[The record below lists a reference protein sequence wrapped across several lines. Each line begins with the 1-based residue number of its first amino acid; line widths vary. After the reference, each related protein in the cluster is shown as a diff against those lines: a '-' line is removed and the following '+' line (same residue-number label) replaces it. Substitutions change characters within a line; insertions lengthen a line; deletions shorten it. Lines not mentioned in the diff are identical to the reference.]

1 MSFVD
6 KAIDAL
12 TPKESEQDRLEAT
25 TQVRAAA
32 TPGDWL
38 SMALD
43 HHDEIRRC
51 FDRAVAAT
59 GSGER
64 LEAMEQLAEVL
75 NGHSLA
81 EEIVLYP
88 ALADEG
94 EKSDAMMG
102 YTEQA
107 AAKMEMAELERID
120 PSSDD
125 WGDQIRKIR
134 EAVLHHMYH
143 EEKDWFPELKEK
155 GLDQAHLTKRY
166 EEEFTRYAG
175 AGRSAI

>member
-1 MSFVD
+1 MSIVD

-12 TPKESEQDRLEAT
+12 TPKESEQDRLEASANA
-25 TQVRAAA
+25 RAAA

-43 HHDEIRRC
+43 HHDEIRSC

-59 GSGER
+59 GTTAR
-64 LEAMEQLAEVL
+64 IEAMERLAKVL

-94 EKSDAMMG
+94 EKGDAMMG

-107 AAKMEMAELERID
+107 ATKMEMAELERLD
-120 PSSDD
+120 PTSDD
-125 WGDQIRKIR
+125 WTDQIQKIR

-143 EEKDWFPELKEK
+143 EEKDWFPELKER
-155 GLDQAHLTKRY
+155 GMDQSHLTSRY
-166 EEEFTRYAG
+166 QEEFSRYAG
-175 AGRSAI
+175 SGMLSA